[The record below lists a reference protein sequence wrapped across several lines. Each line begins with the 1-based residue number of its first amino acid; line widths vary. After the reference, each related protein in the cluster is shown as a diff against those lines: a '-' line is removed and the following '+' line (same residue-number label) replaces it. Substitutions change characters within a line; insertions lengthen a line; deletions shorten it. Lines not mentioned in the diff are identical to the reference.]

1 MLIADKMIAIH
12 DKENSIVTYDMIV
25 TLDKMLDDHGIKHAF
40 ALYNVEWQDNDV
52 AYNLLYREEDEI
64 TVELILML
72 WAKTERHYT
81 DDKIKEMMRR
91 TTE

>member
-12 DKENSIVTYDMIV
+12 DRENSIVTYDMIV

-72 WAKTERHYT
+72 WAKTERRYT
-81 DDKIKEMMRR
+81 DDKIKEMMRKAA
-91 TTE
+91 E

>member
-1 MLIADKMIAIH
+1 MF
-12 DKENSIVTYDMIV
+12 ENIPNAKTV
-25 TLDKMLDDHGIKHAF
+25 TLKLSRYEVCKLLIG
-40 ALYNVEWQDNDV
+40 LNV
-52 AYNLLYREEDEI
+52 LLEI